1 MSCTSSYVP
10 LLRIIINSSPT
21 PTPTTHDPRLVPTTH
36 DPRPL
41 VKLRKNLGAII
52 SALATL
58 IYYKVVI
65 YISSYVA
72 TVRCFTLHI
81 FVNAGMKMKQS
92 VLCLNV
98 IDQHYLNFHLPQKE
112 ILLLLLLILYLFIFS
127 RHCEHKIKK
136 HG

>member
-1 MSCTSSYVP
+1 MP
-10 LLRIIINSSPT
+10 
-21 PTPTTHDPRLVPTTH
+21 
-36 DPRPL
+36 
-41 VKLRKNLGAII
+41 RKNLGAII

-92 VLCLNV
+92 VICLNV

-112 ILLLLLLILYLFIFS
+112 ILLLLLLILYLFNFS
-127 RHCEHKIKK
+127 RHCEHKIKNTANSRVSDPGFIWNLLSGSEK
-136 HG
+136 VANTSLFLV